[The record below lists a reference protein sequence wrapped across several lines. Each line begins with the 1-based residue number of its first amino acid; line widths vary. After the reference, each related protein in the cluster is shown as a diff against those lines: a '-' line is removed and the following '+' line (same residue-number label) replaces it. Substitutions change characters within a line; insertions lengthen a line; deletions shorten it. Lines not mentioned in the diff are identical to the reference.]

1 MTSRLTVYNIESNSG
16 ISSIV
21 LDTGVTIAEGS
32 GLNVSGIV
40 TATTITGAH
49 TGDASQLT
57 AIPGAN
63 ITGVIPS
70 ASLTNVDLTSIRK
83 DISILS
89 LQTAVDTNRVAYNL
103 ANSFVDQFESD
114 IGIGASTTVQR
125 ESTDEYLSTVVA
137 TYGSEVEYT
146 YNSTPALALARVSA
160 INATGSG
167 QLSKVLDGATGDW
180 GLYIAGPSNFNAG
193 WSYDIGADTNF
204 GAGFRLT
211 KVTWFNHSTSARFKD
226 WRLEISSDG
235 SNYSVTNIGGAAKLT
250 AGNSEAWN
258 AGTLDTEWEIPNS
271 SSKFRVTYDG
281 HYNNGNTNCGLSEIK
296 FSGKPKTL
304 TYNATGNVVSKAN
317 TASDARTKVSG
328 VMLYKDLSGTAT
340 LGTDLK
346 VSFTCNGGTN
356 WTALSSGSDYTLA
369 SDFSTGVKTVY
380 LAEKTCTSGTDVR
393 YKIEWANQASGSKV
407 TQVHGMAINY

>member
-1 MTSRLTVYNIESNSG
+1 MTSRITVNNIESNSG
-16 ISSIV
+16 ISSIA

>member
-1 MTSRLTVYNIESNSG
+1 MTSRLTVNNIESNSG